1 MTNTPHD
8 YLMELNHSYHY
19 DLKEEIMANKYVPED
34 LFKDY
39 YTIKYNNVCKAFI
52 RNIHISQ
59 NCIQFIIDKILKR
72 ELPSINAN
80 YKSDCIFLFTV
91 WSINN
96 LIDCE
101 NITQEQL
108 ETIKYFMENEYNFK
122 QERDYKDCL
131 TKIERKINERKKL

>member
-1 MTNTPHD
+1 MTNK
-8 YLMELNHSYHY
+8 N
-19 DLKEEIMANKYVPED
+19 VPED

-39 YTIKYNNVCKAFI
+39 YTIKYNNEYKAFI

-101 NITQEQL
+101 NITNRQL
-108 ETIKYFMENEYNFK
+108 AEIYKFMKNEYNFK